1 MSTSL
6 TAEDLIRNLLEAQV
20 AAWNAG
26 DAEGWCKDFTEDSEF
41 VNIIGARFGNRDAN
55 MRRHADLFATIFK
68 GSRLAVREMKI
79 RMLGDFTAC
88 ADLVLDLTGFSK
100 LPPGI
105 RPSTGNDVLC
115 TRMHYVLIRDGARWW
130 IVFSQNNAVMPL
142 PE

>member
-1 MSTSL
+1 M
-6 TAEDLIRNLLEAQV
+6 IRARSGT
-20 AAWNAG
+20 G
-26 DAEGWCKDFTEDSEF
+26 DG
-41 VNIIGARFGNRDAN
+41 NIRQR
-55 MRRHADLFATIFK
+55 ADVFATIFNA
-68 GSRLAVREMKI
+68 SRLAVREMKI